1 MRKIIIT
8 LGILFI
14 LFIIIVGLAVLN
26 LNFFINSNK
35 GYFLSQIEESI
46 GREITVGEINTGFRE
61 GIGIRLKDFSVAD
74 DKSFSD
80 SEFIRA
86 LDIQINVEF
95 IPLLSKKINITKL
108 ILNKP
113 VINVIENKKGKYNF
127 ATFGAEDKSKDSR
140 DAKSKNK
147 TQKLPIFASSI
158 IIKEGQIN
166 YADEKNETEFQIQKI
181 DLGIKDLDFD
191 KEVPVNLEAA
201 VLASEPNVKVKG
213 NFGPVTPDFDLSSL
227 PAKGSVEIVDLDIN
241 TLKKFFP
248 IIKDQIPWGLDISGP
263 TQAKFKFSGRSD
275 SLTFSEIDLDASVF
289 GASVP
294 NLELSGSLGPVGEN
308 AVNFSLDTE
317 FKLHNA
323 NLSKLRKFSLLKDSI
338 PNSLSTQGTLDI
350 SGKISGTPEDLKFNS
365 AKMDATR
372 SRLAV
377 IGKFLK
383 PKDIPF
389 VITAG
394 GRISEEV
401 IELKNSEIK
410 LSSLNLRAEGRINRG
425 TTNLINLS
433 ISSNKVDLSDMK
445 ETFPSLKNYNP
456 SGWIELLPTKLAGEI
471 GKGQAPQINGSL
483 ALSDASI
490 NPPSIPEPIK
500 DINTKIEF
508 AGKSADIKNMSLRL
522 GNSDINLSAKIVKFS
537 PLVLSYKL
545 TSPELH
551 LSDIKKGSSPSEKTE
566 IIKKLKSEGEI
577 SKKHNSIMF
586 KGTLSSPE
594 ATLSDY
600 EVKDLAAKFNLR
612 DETLKIEDFSLRAY
626 GGAIKGKGSYS
637 FRPDSD
643 FSLISSVRGLN
654 LRELLN
660 SLNSEN
666 DDKVEGKTNLD
677 INIFG
682 NGSKWDEIKTT
693 LKGTA
698 KAEIIDGAVL
708 DINLADEVLKGVTGV
723 PGLTLFISPQIKEK
737 YPQVFMAQDT
747 EFDEFK
753 SSFTIEKGE
762 METRNL
768 RITSKDYSITAKGW
782 MNLDG
787 KVDLNSVLVLSTK
800 FSEDLETDVPDLRYI
815 TNRDDLVEIPFSI
828 AGTLPKAKPKPDIA
842 YLAKLAQRASI
853 RKVIDSI
860 NSGPEEPVEENSET
874 QTRPTTKKKEKRLDK
889 KIFDELKD
897 LF

>member
-8 LGILFI
+8 LGILLV
-14 LFIIIVGLAVLN
+14 LFIIVIGLAVLN
-26 LNFFINSNK
+26 LNFFITKNK

-46 GREITVGEINTGFRE
+46 GRKISVGEINAGFRE
-61 GIGIRLKDFSVAD
+61 GIGIRLKDFSIAD

-95 IPLLSKKINITKL
+95 LPLLSKKINITKL

-113 VINVIENKKGKYNF
+113 VINIIENKNGKYNF
-127 ATFGAEDKSKDSR
+127 ASFGAEDKSENSG

-147 TQKLPIFASSI
+147 AQKLPIFASSI

-166 YADEKNETEFQIQKI
+166 YVDEKNETEFQIQKI
-181 DLGIKDLDFD
+181 NLGIKDLDFD

-201 VLASEPNVKVKG
+201 ILASEPNVKIKG

-227 PAKGSVEIVDLDIN
+227 PAKGSVEIVDLNIN
-241 TLKKFFP
+241 TLKKFLP
-248 IIKDQIPWGLDISGP
+248 IIKERLPKGLDISGP
-263 TQAKFKFSGRSD
+263 IQAKFKFSGRTD
-275 SLTFSEIDLDASVF
+275 SLTFSEIDLRASVF

-294 NLELSGSLGPVGEN
+294 NLELAGNLGPVGEN
-308 AVNFSLDTE
+308 AENFSLDTE
-317 FKLHNA
+317 FKLLNA
-323 NLSKLRKFSLLKDSI
+323 NLGKLRKFSLIKDSI

-365 AKMDATR
+365 VKMDATR

-410 LSSLNLRAEGRINRG
+410 LNSLNLRTEGQINRG

-433 ISSNKVDLSDMK
+433 ISSNKVDLSDMG
-445 ETFPSLKNYNP
+445 ETFPSLKNYKP
-456 SGWIELLPTKLAGEI
+456 SGWMELLPTKLAGEI

-483 ALSDASI
+483 VLSNVSI

-508 AGKSADIKNMSLRL
+508 TGKSADIKNMTLRL
-522 GNSDINLSAKIVKFS
+522 GSSDINLSAKIDKFS
-537 PLVLSYKL
+537 PLSLSYKL
-545 TSPELH
+545 TSPKLH
-551 LSDIKKGSSPSEKTE
+551 LSDIKKGESPSDKTE
-566 IIKKLKSEGEI
+566 IIKELKSEGEI
-577 SKKHNSIMF
+577 SKRHNYLTF

-594 ATLSDY
+594 ATLSGY
-600 EVKDLAAKFNLR
+600 ELNDLETKFNLI
-612 DETLKIEDFSLRAY
+612 DETLKIEDLNLKAY
-626 GGAIKGKGSYS
+626 EGIIKGKGSYS
-637 FRPDSD
+637 FGSDSD
-643 FSLISSVRGLN
+643 FSLISNVRGLN
-654 LRELLN
+654 LKKFLD
-660 SLNSEN
+660 SLNSDNAE
-666 DDKVEGKTNLD
+666 KIQGKANFD

-682 NGSKWDEIKTT
+682 NGAKWDEIKTT

-698 KAEIIDGAVL
+698 RAEIIDGAVL

-723 PGLTLFISPQIKEK
+723 PGLTLFISPRTKEK
-737 YPQVFMAQDT
+737 YPQVFTAQDT
-747 EFDEFK
+747 EFEEFK
-753 SSFTIEKGE
+753 SSFTIEKGK
-762 METRNL
+762 METQNL
-768 RITSKDYSITAKGW
+768 RITSKDYSITGEGW

-787 KVDLNSVLVLSTK
+787 KVDLNSVLVLSPK
-800 FSEDLETDVPDLRYI
+800 FSEDLETDVPDIKYI
-815 TNRDDLVEIPFSI
+815 TNRDDRVEIPFSI
-828 AGTLPKAKPKPDIA
+828 SGTLPKAKPKPDIA
-842 YLAKLAQRASI
+842 YLAKLVQRTGI

-860 NSGPEEPVEENSET
+860 SSGSEEPAEENIDK
-874 QTRPTTKKKEKRLDK
+874 QNQPTTKKKEKRLDK

>member
-46 GREITVGEINTGFRE
+46 GRKITVGEINTGFRE

-127 ATFGAEDKSKDSR
+127 ATFGVEDKSKNSG

-147 TQKLPIFASSI
+147 AQKLPIFASSI

-166 YADEKNETEFQIQKI
+166 YVDEKNETEFQIQKI
-181 DLGIKDLDFD
+181 NLGIKDLDFD
-191 KEVPVNLEAA
+191 KEVPLNLEAA
-201 VLASEPNVKVKG
+201 ILASEPNVKIKG
-213 NFGPVTPDFDLSSL
+213 NFGPVTPDFDFSDL
-227 PAKGSVEIVDLDIN
+227 PAKGSVEIVDLNIN
-241 TLKKFFP
+241 TLKKFLP
-248 IIKDQIPWGLDISGP
+248 IIKERLPKGLDISGP
-263 TQAKFKFSGRSD
+263 VQAKFNFSGRTD
-275 SLTFSEIDLDASVF
+275 SLTFSEIDMGASVF

-294 NLELSGSLGPVGEN
+294 NLELTGSLGPVGEN
-308 AVNFSLDTE
+308 AENFSLDTE
-317 FKLHNA
+317 FKLRNA
-323 NLSKLRKFSLLKDSI
+323 NLGKLRKFSLIKDSI
-338 PNSLSTQGTLDI
+338 PHSLSTQGTLDI
-350 SGKISGTPEDLKFNS
+350 SGKITGTPEDLKFDS
-365 AKMDATR
+365 LKMDATR

-389 VITAG
+389 VITAV
-394 GRISEEV
+394 GRISEKI
-401 IELKNSEIK
+401 IELKNSDIQ
-410 LSSLNLRAEGRINRG
+410 LNSLNLRTEGQVNRG

-433 ISSNKVDLSDMK
+433 ISSNKVDLSDMG

-456 SGWIELLPTKLAGEI
+456 SGWMELLPTKLAGEI

-483 ALSDASI
+483 VLSDVSI
-490 NPPSIPEPIK
+490 NPSSIPEPIK

-508 AGKSADIKNMSLRL
+508 TGKSADIKNMTLRL
-522 GNSDINLSAKIVKFS
+522 GNSDINLSAKIGKFS
-537 PLVLSYKL
+537 PLMLSYKL

-551 LSDIKKGSSPSEKTE
+551 LSDIKKGESPSNKTE
-566 IIKKLKSEGEI
+566 IIKELKSEGEI
-577 SKKHNSIMF
+577 SKRHSSLTF

-600 EVKDLAAKFNLR
+600 ELNDLETKFNLIG
-612 DETLKIEDFSLRAY
+612 ETLKIEDLSLKAY
-626 GGAIKGKGSYS
+626 EGTIKGKGSYG
-637 FRPDSD
+637 FGPDSD
-643 FSLISSVRGLN
+643 FSLISNVRGLN
-654 LRELLN
+654 LKKFLD
-660 SLNSEN
+660 SLNSDNAE
-666 DDKVEGKTNLD
+666 KIQGKANFD

-698 KAEIIDGAVL
+698 KAEIIDGLVS
-708 DINLADEVLKGVTGV
+708 DINLADEVLKGITGV
-723 PGLTLFISPQIKEK
+723 PGLTLFISPQTKEK
-737 YPQVFMAQDT
+737 YPQVFMTQDT
-747 EFDEFK
+747 EFEEFK
-753 SSFTIEKGE
+753 SSFTIEKGK
-762 METRNL
+762 METQNL
-768 RITSKDYSITAKGW
+768 RITSKDYSITGRGW

-787 KVDLNSVLVLSTK
+787 KVDLNSVLVLSPK
-800 FSEDLETDVPDLRYI
+800 FSEDLETDVPDLKYI
-815 TNRDDLVEIPFSI
+815 TNRDDRVEIPFSI
-828 AGTLPKAKPKPDIA
+828 SGTLPKAKPKPDIA
-842 YLAKLAQRASI
+842 YLAKLAQRAGI

-860 NSGPEEPVEENSET
+860 LPESEEPAEENIDK
-874 QTRPTTKKKEKRLDK
+874 QNQPTTKKKEKRLDK